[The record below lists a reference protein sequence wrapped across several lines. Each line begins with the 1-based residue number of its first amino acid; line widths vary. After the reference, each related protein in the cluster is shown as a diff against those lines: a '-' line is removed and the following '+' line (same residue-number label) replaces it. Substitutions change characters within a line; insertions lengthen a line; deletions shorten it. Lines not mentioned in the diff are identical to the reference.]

1 MRKYYVART
10 CHEIDKIETVD
21 LMWNMYGVSL
31 FSIEEKWVRDL
42 YRLTGS
48 CEEVSET
55 VGRWGSKHFGEIR
68 LQVKVTD
75 EDPLSVDDEY
85 ALSQQGAKIKIKL
98 PQERIDAAITFM
110 KLTAK
115 LVIEDQYDR
124 KFLSLKAEESKLE
137 QYLWGSQVR
146 EANNLEGSTPVLNT
160 IANAKG
166 ITTAE
171 VAKGVLAGHDKF
183 NQKVVALYKEMLELK
198 HKFKTAATIKELNTL
213 WETYMGIPVPL
224 AQAAEEGHV
233 EADGYTPFDVK
244 PGLQF

>member
-1 MRKYYVART
+1 
-10 CHEIDKIETVD
+10 
-21 LMWNMYGVSL
+21 
-31 FSIEEKWVRDL
+31 
-42 YRLTGS
+42 
-48 CEEVSET
+48 
-55 VGRWGSKHFGEIR
+55 
-68 LQVKVTD
+68 
-75 EDPLSVDDEY
+75 
-85 ALSQQGAKIKIKL
+85 
-98 PQERIDAAITFM
+98 M

-166 ITTAE
+166 VTTAE

-198 HKFKTAATIKELNTL
+198 QKFISASTIKELNTL
-213 WETYMGIPVPL
+213 WETYMGIPFPTGG
-224 AQAAEEGHV
+224 AEEGHV
-233 EADGYTPFDVK
+233 NVTVTHHSM
-244 PGLQF
+244 